1 MFNILKQTK
10 LRSPLSSK
18 KLEEIKNKILGKR
31 YELSVVLLDNKE
43 SKKINKKIRNKN
55 YPANVLSFPLEQT
68 AGEIFLDLEIKNEA
82 PKFDMNYS
90 KYLTYL
96 FIHGCLHLKGFD
108 HGDEMDKLEDKYL
121 KLFY

>member
-1 MFNILKQTK
+1 MFNIFKKTS
-10 LRSPLSSK
+10 LRNPLSSK
-18 KLEEIKNKILGKR
+18 KLEEIKNKILGKK

-43 SKKINKKIRNKN
+43 SKKINKKNRNKN
-55 YPANVLSFPLEQT
+55 YPANVLSFPLEET
-68 AGEIFLDLEIKNEA
+68 AGEIFLDLETKTEA
-82 PKFDMNYS
+82 PKFGMNYS

>member
-68 AGEIFLDLEIKNEA
+68 AGEIFLDLETKNEA